1 MTYIGDEDIPCG
13 QVHVDTPPGGQ
24 ELHPPLATCQSGE
37 GHGLGVGVK
46 MIPRLAAAEPSSS
59 PEIVSQVSV
68 LRVLED
74 GEQRLTRGMGAGSE
88 QVHDV
93 DMTSD
98 CLHDL
103 YLLDQV
109 KDLLLCGVV
118 FGHLDCNGERGD
130 SLVGLDKMKSRGGGQ
145 FGGDDST
152 SYNSLHD
159 LSGGSLAKLLFDG
172 QFVPVKFPDLVQLE
186 LKHLSL
192 LAPLGS
198 GEDLLHSDTGTQGV
212 LRVSSNLRDKVSLDD
227 GLLDPPGHALG
238 VLDSQLLELLLPLV
252 LGAGDEDDNE
262 EA

>member
-1 MTYIGDEDIPCG
+1 M
-13 QVHVDTPPGGQ
+13 DTPPGGQ

-59 PEIVSQVSV
+59 PEIVSQVAV

-74 GEQRLTRGMGAGSE
+74 GEQRLTRGLGAGSE
-88 QVHDV
+88 QFHDV

-109 KDLLLCGVV
+109 KDLLLSGVV

-130 SLVGLDKMKSRGGGQ
+130 SLVGLDQMKSRGGGQ

-159 LSGGSLAKLLFDG
+159 LSGGSLAKLLFD
-172 QFVPVKFPDLVQLE
+172 LVHLE

-192 LAPLGS
+192 LAPPGS

-227 GLLDPPGHALG
+227 DLLDPPGHALG
-238 VLDSQLLELLLPLV
+238 VLDSQLLELPPV

-262 EA
+262 EAQPNAMLTER